1 MEFSDPFMKELFR
14 FIRGHLMEIML
25 AYSATVL
32 SVYGGDI
39 NNAVKKKIRK
49 YNFFIR
55 FGIFVALCTFGFGF
69 LTLLIG
75 KILVAFMSQLSNA
88 WLISTIAGLFILIGL
103 IAEERKHI

>member
-1 MEFSDPFMKELFR
+1 MEFTDPFIKDIFR

-49 YNFFIR
+49 YNFFIDN
-55 FGIFVALCTFGFGF
+55 L
-69 LTLLIG
+69 
-75 KILVAFMSQLSNA
+75 
-88 WLISTIAGLFILIGL
+88 
-103 IAEERKHI
+103 

>member
-1 MEFSDPFMKELFR
+1 MDIMDPFIKDFFR

-39 NNAVKKKIRK
+39 NNSIKKMIRK
-49 YNFFIR
+49 HNFLVR
-55 FGIFVALCTFGFGF
+55 FGIFVALCTFGYGF
-69 LTLLIG
+69 LTIVIG
-75 KILVAFMSQLSNA
+75 RILVAYMSQLSNV
-88 WLISTIAGLFILIGL
+88 WLISIIAILFILIGL

>member
-1 MEFSDPFMKELFR
+1 MDIMDPFIKDFFR

-39 NNAVKKKIRK
+39 NNSIKKMIRK
-49 YNFFIR
+49 HNFLVR
-55 FGIFVALCTFGFGF
+55 FGIFVALCTFGYGF
-69 LTLLIG
+69 LTIVIG
-75 KILVAFMSQLSNA
+75 NILVAYMSQLSNV
-88 WLISTIAGLFILIGL
+88 WLISIIAVLFILIGL